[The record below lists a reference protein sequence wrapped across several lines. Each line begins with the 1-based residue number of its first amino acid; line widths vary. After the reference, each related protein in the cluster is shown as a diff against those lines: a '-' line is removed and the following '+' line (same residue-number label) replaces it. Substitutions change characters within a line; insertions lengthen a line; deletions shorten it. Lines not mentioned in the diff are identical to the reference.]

1 MIFPNSLIAI
11 ETKYLCISIDRMED
25 SEENLKIWFHTKSK
39 ISNKFTPRKHRDLV
53 HLQTEYIYIYIYIPN
68 THRVYPSDSLPIHKL
83 TALSSIFHYHRP
95 IFTTTYPPA
104 DAYTLSI

>member
-1 MIFPNSLIAI
+1 MIFPNPLIAI

-53 HLQTEYIYIYIYIPN
+53 HLQTEYIYIYIFTFQTRIAFILATLYLYI
-68 THRVYPSDSLPIHKL
+68 S
-83 TALSSIFHYHRP
+83 
-95 IFTTTYPPA
+95 
-104 DAYTLSI
+104 